1 MTAGHAVKLNP
12 RRLRVGSSGGKGARR
27 VFGIMA
33 PEETPAGLEPWWRPL
48 MDDDA
53 HRAITLE
60 IERTKGSLSAHER
73 ECVIRYEGIHST
85 MTEMKTSIDTLLTRE
100 RVHEQHLSKLQ
111 IATLVAVI
119 AIGIAVIG
127 WMSVQIYQLQPA
139 RVAAEARR

>member
-1 MTAGHAVKLNP
+1 
-12 RRLRVGSSGGKGARR
+12 
-27 VFGIMA
+27 
-33 PEETPAGLEPWWRPL
+33 

>member
-1 MTAGHAVKLNP
+1 MTAGHVVKLNP
-12 RRLRVGSSGGKGARR
+12 GRLLVGASGGKGARR
-27 VFGIMA
+27 VFGMMA
-33 PEETPAGLEPWWRPL
+33 VEETPDGLVPWWRPL
-48 MDDDA
+48 MDDEA

-73 ECVIRYEGIHST
+73 ECAVRYKGIHDT
-85 MTEMKTSIDTLLTRE
+85 MSEMKASIDTLLTRE

-127 WMSVQIYQLQPA
+127 WMGVQIYQLQPA
-139 RVAAEARR
+139 RVAAEAGR